1 LGFVI
6 AKLSDDEKLG
16 DADEFCQ
23 ARPHHGG
30 ERTEFNLYGSGYFP
44 FALIIKIYNP
54 IT

>member
-1 LGFVI
+1 MI
-6 AKLSDDEKLG
+6 AKLLDDEKLG

-44 FALIIKIYNP
+44 FALNCNGARLFF
-54 IT
+54 T

>member
-44 FALIIKIYNP
+44 FALNCNGARLF
-54 IT
+54 